1 MPTTA
6 ESMGTP
12 DICSAMSTASAT
24 ASAARSISTTAPLRT
39 PLDATTPTPKT
50 RRPVLSRSA
59 AAQQT
64 LVVPIS
70 SANTRRGRVTVSVSE
85 CSRRGCAIQGFFGA
99 KPQDAGFASPVCHN
113 MLVVFGRRST
123 RQRRP
128 GGIRSTPSVRP
139 CLTKNRAPSLHLFD
153 ETLYAAVSV
162 DQRGCATV
170 APVGCAVY
178 ACHEV
183 VSAEARPRSDLEDDL
198 AAQVAA
204 CHLPERRCGIR
215 QCVRGTDERSQSAG
229 GTEVHEAAQLST
241 RAHRRSRDR
250 DAAIEDPVELCRWVR
265 TARGAGHD
273 HRPARSHRLEAEIP
287 CWFADSVDHG
297 INADSAGR
305 ADDRP
310 GGLSLEREGG
320 LGAEVDC
327 QRPLGLIARCR
338 ID

>member
-6 ESMGTP
+6 ESMRTP

-39 PLDATTPTPKT
+39 PLDATTPTPRT

-128 GGIRSTPSVRP
+128 
-139 CLTKNRAPSLHLFD
+139 D
-153 ETLYAAVSV
+153 TL
-162 DQRGCATV
+162 RGCVCGSSRLPALRK
-170 APVGCAVY
+170 G
-178 ACHEV
+178 
-183 VSAEARPRSDLEDDL
+183 AR
-198 AAQVAA
+198 
-204 CHLPERRCGIR
+204 
-215 QCVRGTDERSQSAG
+215 SAG
-229 GTEVHEAAQLST
+229 GVSPQAGEDALDDQ
-241 RAHRRSRDR
+241 AHKNVVDRIAREPTPEIERSPQGCGDR
-250 DAAIEDPVELCRWVR
+250 DEIDVLGNLPSASCSLQGRLQRSCVR
-265 TARGAGHD
+265 TLQ
-273 HRPARSHRLEAEIP
+273 PAVHLGNLWVTF
-287 CWFADSVDHG
+287 CGVD
-297 INADSAGR
+297 DW
-305 ADDRP
+305 
-310 GGLSLEREGG
+310 RE
-320 LGAEVDC
+320 
-327 QRPLGLIARCR
+327 
-338 ID
+338 